1 MGRWDGI
8 EFWDEV
14 SGWMSLWNVQV
25 WPHGCGALEPD
36 LGGLGAV
43 SCPFPVT
50 PFLYS
55 YFCGPL
61 PRTPIPV
68 SLCSYI

>member
-36 LGGLGAV
+36 LGGLGA
-43 SCPFPVT
+43 P
-50 PFLYS
+50 
-55 YFCGPL
+55 
-61 PRTPIPV
+61 
-68 SLCSYI
+68 SL